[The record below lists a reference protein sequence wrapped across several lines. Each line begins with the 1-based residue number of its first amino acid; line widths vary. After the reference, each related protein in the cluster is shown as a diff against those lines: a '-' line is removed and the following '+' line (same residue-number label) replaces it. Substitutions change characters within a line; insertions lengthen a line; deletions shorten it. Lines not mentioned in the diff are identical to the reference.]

1 MVFRG
6 LPDRKSDK
14 RWYEYKTHMIRNFQQ
29 PDIDQVISI
38 WLEASIK
45 AHDFVDSEFW
55 NSKVKDMREIYI
67 PSGETYVCEEEGI
80 IKGFVSLYNDTIAAI
95 FVSPDSQ
102 GTGIGMQL
110 MRKAKDV
117 RDNLNLTVY
126 KENTKSIEFYRKC
139 GFKIE
144 QEQIDKHTGHPE
156 LVMKFNS

>member
-1 MVFRG
+1 MESHA
-6 LPDRKSDK
+6 PQADR
-14 RWYEYKTHMIRNFQQ
+14 YEGKTRMIRNFQQ
-29 PDIDQVISI
+29 TDIDQVISI
-38 WLEASIK
+38 WLEASIQ

-55 NSKVKDMREIYI
+55 KSKVEDMREIYI
-67 PSGETYVCEEEGI
+67 PSGETYVYEEGGI
-80 IKGFVSLYNDTIAAI
+80 IKGFVSLYNDTVAAI

-126 KENTKSIEFYRKC
+126 KDNTKGIAFYKKC
-139 GFKIE
+139 GFTIE
-144 QEQIDKHTGHPE
+144 QEQIDTHTGCHE